1 MYLTLLIAFM
11 WALVVSLFTVPS
23 VIHISHTKKLL
34 DEPNHRTIH
43 EMLTPRLG
51 GLAIFAGFMSA
62 VTIFGK
68 FGDGVQQLLAG
79 CIVMFFIGIKDDIIS
94 VSAFK
99 KFFVQ
104 IIATFIVMF
113 MGNVRIT
120 SLQGFLGLGELEMG
134 ASYAFTFLVII
145 GITNAINLIDGL
157 DGLAGSI
164 IMLILLCFGTF
175 FYYHTVEY
183 AFVAFCLA
191 GGILGFLRYN
201 AYKASIFMGDTGSL
215 LSGFVIAVLAVK
227 FMQLGESGAIFAAP
241 AKAVSILFIP
251 VFDTLRVFTLRIAV
265 GRSPFH
271 PDRNHLHHRFLAM
284 GLPQVMVVV
293 VMLMI
298 NLGVIIGT
306 IWFSDLG
313 NTTLLFG
320 QVVLAL
326 LISLVLTI
334 VGRYQST
341 NYAKA

>member
-1 MYLTLLIAFM
+1 MYLTLLIAFV
-11 WALVVSLFTVPS
+11 WSLIVSLFTVPS

-79 CIVMFFIGIKDDIIS
+79 CIVMFFIGVKDDIIS

-113 MGNVRIT
+113 MGGVRIT
-120 SLQGFLGLGELEMG
+120 SLQGFMGVFELELG
-134 ASYAFTFLVII
+134 ISYLFTFLVIV

-157 DGLAGSI
+157 DGLAGTI
-164 IMLILLCFGTF
+164 ILVISLCFGAF
-175 FYYHTVEY
+175 FYFHSIEY

-201 AYKASIFMGDTGSL
+201 MYKAKIFMGDTGSL
-215 LSGFVIAVLAVK
+215 VSGFVIAVLSVK
-227 FMQLGESGAIFAAP
+227 FMELQAVPAAP
-241 AKAVSILFIP
+241 ATAVAILFIP
-251 VFDTLRVFTLRIAV
+251 IFDTLRVFSMRISN
-265 GRSPFH
+265 GRSPFS
-271 PDRNHLHHRFLAM
+271 PDKNHLHHRFLAL
-284 GLPQVMVVV
+284 GLPQIMVVTL
-293 VMLMI
+293 MLII
-298 NLGVIIGT
+298 NFGIIVIT
-306 IWFSDLG
+306 IWFADWG
-313 NTTLLFG
+313 NTVLLLTQIGVALGISILLEIFG
-320 QVVLAL
+320 RGEPKL
-326 LISLVLTI
+326 
-334 VGRYQST
+334 
-341 NYAKA
+341 YAKA

>member
-1 MYLTLLIAFM
+1 MYLSLLIAFV
-11 WALVVSLFTVPS
+11 WALIVSLFTVPS

-113 MGNVRIT
+113 MGGIRIT
-120 SLQGFLGLGELEMG
+120 SLQGFMGVFELELG
-134 ASYAFTFLVII
+134 ISYLFTFLVIV
-145 GITNAINLIDGL
+145 GITNAINLVDGL
-157 DGLAGSI
+157 DGLAGTI
-164 IMLILLCFGTF
+164 ILLISLSFGTF
-175 FYYHTVEY
+175 FYFYSIEY

-201 AYKASIFMGDTGSL
+201 MYKAKIFMGDTGSL
-215 LSGFVIAVLAVK
+215 VSGFVIAVLSIK
-227 FMQLGESGAIFAAP
+227 FMELQAVPAAP
-241 AKAVSILFIP
+241 ATAVAILFVP
-251 VFDTLRVFTLRIAV
+251 VFDTLRVFAMRIGN
-265 GRSPFH
+265 GRSPFS
-271 PDRNHLHHRFLAM
+271 PDKNHLHHRFLNL
-284 GLPQVMVVV
+284 GLPQIMVVTL
-293 VMLMI
+293 MLMI
-298 NLGVIIGT
+298 NLGIIILT
-306 IWFSDLG
+306 IWFAAWG
-313 NTTLLFG
+313 NTVLLLMQMGIAVGISILLEVFG
-320 QVVLAL
+320 RREPEL
-326 LISLVLTI
+326 
-334 VGRYQST
+334 
-341 NYAKA
+341 YAKA

>member
-1 MYLTLLIAFM
+1 MYLSLLIAFV
-11 WALVVSLFTVPS
+11 WALIVSLFTVPS

-113 MGNVRIT
+113 MGGIRIT
-120 SLQGFLGLGELEMG
+120 SLQGFLGVNELELG
-134 ASYAFTFLVII
+134 ISYAFTFLVIV

-157 DGLAGSI
+157 DGLAGTI
-164 IMLILLCFGTF
+164 ILVISLCFGAF
-175 FYYHTVEY
+175 FYFYSIEY

-201 AYKASIFMGDTGSL
+201 VYKAKIFMGDTGSL
-215 LSGFVIAVLAVK
+215 VSGFVIAVLSVRFMELQAV
-227 FMQLGESGAIFAAP
+227 AAAP
-241 AKAVSILFIP
+241 ATAVAILFVP
-251 VFDTLRVFTLRIAV
+251 VFDTLRVFAMRIGN
-265 GRSPFH
+265 GRSPFS
-271 PDRNHLHHRFLAM
+271 PDKNHLHHRFLSL
-284 GLPQVMVVV
+284 GLPQIMVVTL
-293 VMLMI
+293 MLMI
-298 NLGVIIGT
+298 NLGIIIIT
-306 IWFSDLG
+306 IRFAAWG
-313 NTTLLFG
+313 NTVLLLTQVGVAVCISILLEVFG
-320 QVVLAL
+320 RREP
-326 LISLVLTI
+326 SL
-334 VGRYQST
+334 
-341 NYAKA
+341 YAKA